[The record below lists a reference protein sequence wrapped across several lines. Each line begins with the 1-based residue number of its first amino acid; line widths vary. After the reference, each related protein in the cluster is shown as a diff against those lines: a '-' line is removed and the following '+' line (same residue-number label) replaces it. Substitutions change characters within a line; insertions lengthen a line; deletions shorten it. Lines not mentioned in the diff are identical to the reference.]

1 MSDTHVPV
9 SDETNGNE
17 AQSAAVTRRR
27 LLGSMAGAG
36 VGASGVGLGAES
48 ASATDF
54 TGCDDWLE
62 APAAVPEV
70 DLTDEEPTTSN
81 LEPIEDADEIVVYVH
96 GWLGLESSTDQATVV
111 VAVAHSPGHGHPT
124 QSRYELDLTRSSDG
138 WTLAGHRD
146 QP

>member
-1 MSDTHVPV
+1 MSDTHAPTGE
-9 SDETNGNE
+9 ETNGDDE
-17 AQSAAVTRRR
+17 QPATVSRRR

-70 DLTDEEPTTSN
+70 DLTDERDVHN
-81 LEPIEDADEIVVYVH
+81 LREECPSD
-96 GWLGLESSTDQATVV
+96 DQL
-111 VAVAHSPGHGHPT
+111 HCH
-124 QSRYELDLTRSSDG
+124 
-138 WTLAGHRD
+138 
-146 QP
+146 